1 MVVACQC
8 ELDTSTHTSTRYE
21 IVKVCF
27 IIALIKFRFEPSPVS
42 IKETCEE
49 SEWGAKITRVSETHL
64 SQEAKPTSDTSSK
77 DIFQSALNRYIV
89 DYNYNVM

>member
-1 MVVACQC
+1 MCIR
-8 ELDTSTHTSTRYE
+8 DS
-21 IVKVCF
+21 F

-89 DYNYNVM
+89 EYTMSCNNTACCSHVLVCVLYHR